1 MNYLALHID
10 IDFLVGTICADEDT
24 HSFTIKDGIE
34 DFFWLYFYNDPYHH
48 IVSFGKENQKHF
60 SNCETNYYGNF
71 FDLIENENNTFSIG
85 EYKYQIIEL
94 LRHSKLIDKLKK
106 TFNEK
111 THEKLENIPT
121 LLTFSLSV
129 SELAKQKLV
138 EYLNSKGFN
147 IISYTIPLSELACFF
162 AFRSN
167 KVNFTNGN
175 IVAFLEASNSDLHLM
190 TLMFSTDYFMLNGK
204 PETKKGLGI
213 DPRKR
218 ALLKYVVN
226 KIGTMGI
233 LSEQEKETE
242 YKIMEPKA
250 DEWLLKLDLQTNNCP
265 VDVSEALS
273 KMPNAKKRVLLFRD
287 KIAEFTGSDI
297 QLIIDNYSDYIN
309 RNINQTIAA
318 IFLLGNCFQN
328 DILKK
333 KFEYLIGADKLFFYT
348 NNDIHKILSE
358 YPKIDITRYASEEA
372 RIKERAKAEEL
383 KLAEQRA
390 FEDRQRKEREMAA
403 QKAATE
409 QKAEENRKEAKKLFD
424 RAVGLEKEGK
434 LEDARV
440 NTENAIALEL
450 TNREYKQFLDDL
462 KDKIKNLNDKNELY
476 KKYLSNADKLLKDG
490 ELEKALEEY
499 EAAKFVFD
507 NAEIIAKIIEVKRL
521 IKNSETQKKQIE
533 QLVSEASTLVQN
545 KKFDTAKD
553 KIDAIL
559 AIDSSN
565 AEAKKM
571 LTKIDEFLK
580 QQEKLYND
588 YIKSADKHF
597 NSSIFTD
604 ALDDYKQALSIRPD
618 DTYCL
623 QQIDKISDTIQKQK
637 ENQEKCE
644 KIMEKGDAL
653 FQDERWIEA
662 QSQYQLALNL
672 CPEVKSALTKLNE
685 CNSKIKEQEDT
696 FTDLLLQANLFVK
709 RGKLKDALEILEN
722 AKKIRP
728 DNDDIKNRIKKVK
741 FELEFGEG
749 AGLSGHVQKSIKS
762 DPKNNDDFWGS
773 KPTKVLPTRN
783 NDDFLGIKA
792 TNSTSPKKP
801 EEDDFFTNKSK
812 KTKDEDDFLGL
823 KKIKK

>member
-10 IDFLVGTICADEDT
+10 IDFLVGTICADENT

-273 KMPNAKKRVLLFRD
+273 KMPNAKKRVLLFKD

-434 LEDARV
+434 LEDARI
-440 NTENAIALEL
+440 NTESAIALEL

-490 ELEKALEEY
+490 ELENALEEY

-507 NAEIIAKIIEVKRL
+507 NAEILAKIIEVKRL
-521 IKNSETQKKQIE
+521 IKSRESQKILIE
-533 QLVSEASTLVQN
+533 KLISQTNELIQN
-545 KKFDTAKD
+545 RNFESAKI
-553 KIDAIL
+553 KINEIL
-559 AIDSSN
+559 SVDSSN
-565 AEAKKM
+565 VDAKK
-571 LTKIDEFLK
+571 LLLKINEILQKIEFQFKTLIEEADTNLSELHFEFAINKYKEALRIYPNDDYCLGQLKVAAEKKSSLKPPPPPPIKSPKTKI
-580 QQEKLYND
+580 NGMIPPPPIP
-588 YIKSADKHF
+588 IKDKPLS
-597 NSSIFTD
+597 NGLSSKKD
-604 ALDDYKQALSIRPD
+604 GPPPPPSIAP
-618 DTYCL
+618 
-623 QQIDKISDTIQKQK
+623 
-637 ENQEKCE
+637 
-644 KIMEKGDAL
+644 
-653 FQDERWIEA
+653 
-662 QSQYQLALNL
+662 
-672 CPEVKSALTKLNE
+672 KSGN
-685 CNSKIKEQEDT
+685 
-696 FTDLLLQANLFVK
+696 
-709 RGKLKDALEILEN
+709 
-722 AKKIRP
+722 
-728 DNDDIKNRIKKVK
+728 KVK
-741 FELEFGEG
+741 IPPPPPP
-749 AGLSGHVQKSIKS
+749 V
-762 DPKNNDDFWGS
+762 
-773 KPTKVLPTRN
+773 
-783 NDDFLGIKA
+783 
-792 TNSTSPKKP
+792 PKK
-801 EEDDFFTNKSK
+801 NK
-812 KTKDEDDFLGL
+812 
-823 KKIKK
+823 

>member
-10 IDFLVGTICADEDT
+10 IDFLVGTICADENT

-273 KMPNAKKRVLLFRD
+273 KMPNAKKRVLLFKD

-490 ELEKALEEY
+490 ELENALEEY

-507 NAEIIAKIIEVKRL
+507 NAEILAKIIEVKRL
-521 IKNSETQKKQIE
+521 IKSRESQKILIE
-533 QLVSEASTLVQN
+533 KLISQTNELIQN
-545 KKFDTAKD
+545 RNFESAKI
-553 KIDAIL
+553 KINEIL
-559 AIDSSN
+559 SVDSSN
-565 AEAKKM
+565 VDAKK
-571 LTKIDEFLK
+571 LLLKINEILQKIEFQFKTLIEEADTNLSELHFEFAINK
-580 QQEKLYND
+580 YKEALRIYPND
-588 YIKSADKHF
+588 
-597 NSSIFTD
+597 N
-604 ALDDYKQALSIRPD
+604 
-618 DTYCL
+618 YCL
-623 QQIDKISDTIQKQK
+623 GQLKVAA
-637 ENQEKCE
+637 EK
-644 KIMEKGDAL
+644 
-653 FQDERWIEA
+653 
-662 QSQYQLALNL
+662 SQA
-672 CPEVKSALTKLNE
+672 
-685 CNSKIKEQEDT
+685 
-696 FTDLLLQANLFVK
+696 
-709 RGKLKDALEILEN
+709 
-722 AKKIRP
+722 
-728 DNDDIKNRIKKVK
+728 
-741 FELEFGEG
+741 
-749 AGLSGHVQKSIKS
+749 
-762 DPKNNDDFWGS
+762 
-773 KPTKVLPTRN
+773 
-783 NDDFLGIKA
+783 
-792 TNSTSPKKP
+792 
-801 EEDDFFTNKSK
+801 
-812 KTKDEDDFLGL
+812 
-823 KKIKK
+823 

>member
-10 IDFLVGTICADEDT
+10 IDFLVGTICADENT

-34 DFFWLYFYNDPYHH
+34 DFFWLYFYNDPYQHL
-48 IVSFGKENQKHF
+48 VSFGKENQKHC

-94 LRHSKLIDKLKK
+94 LRHSKLTDKLKK
-106 TFNEK
+106 TFIEK

-138 EYLNSKGFN
+138 EYLNSQGFN

-162 AFRSN
+162 AFSSN
-167 KVNFTNGN
+167 KVNYINGN

-218 ALLKYVVN
+218 ALLKYIVN
-226 KIGTMGI
+226 KIGTMGV

-242 YKIMEPKA
+242 YKIMEPKS
-250 DEWLLKLDLQTNNCP
+250 DEWLHKLDLQTNNCP

-273 KMPNAKKRVLLFRD
+273 KMPNAKRRVLLYKD

-333 KFEYLIGADKLFFYT
+333 KFEYLIGADKLFIYA
-348 NNDIHKILSE
+348 NNDIHNILSV
-358 YPKIDITRYASEEA
+358 YPKIDITRYASEES

-383 KLAEQRA
+383 KQAEQRA

-499 EAAKFVFD
+499 EAAKFIFD

-521 IKNSETQKKQIE
+521 IKNSETQKKQIA

-545 KKFDTAKD
+545 KKIDTAKD

-559 AIDSSN
+559 AIDISN
-565 AEAKKM
+565 AEAQK
-571 LTKIDEFLK
+571 LQTKIDETLQEIENHYKALIKEADISLRELRFEPAIKKYYEALRIKPNDDYCLGQLK
-580 QQEKLYND
+580 VV
-588 YIKSADKHF
+588 ADKKE
-597 NSSIFTD
+597 SLKPPPPPPGKATKTD
-604 ALDDYKQALSIRPD
+604 N
-618 DTYCL
+618 T
-623 QQIDKISDTIQKQK
+623 
-637 ENQEKCE
+637 
-644 KIMEKGDAL
+644 G
-653 FQDERWIEA
+653 
-662 QSQYQLALNL
+662 
-672 CPEVKSALTKLNE
+672 LTPPPP
-685 CNSKIKEQEDT
+685 I
-696 FTDLLLQANLFVK
+696 
-709 RGKLKDALEILEN
+709 
-722 AKKIRP
+722 
-728 DNDDIKNRIKKVK
+728 
-741 FELEFGEG
+741 
-749 AGLSGHVQKSIKS
+749 
-762 DPKNNDDFWGS
+762 
-773 KPTKVLPTRN
+773 PTKDKPLSNGLPYKTGVPPPPPSIAPKSVN
-783 NDDFLGIKA
+783 NGKI
-792 TNSTSPKKP
+792 PPPPPPVPQKK
-801 EEDDFFTNKSK
+801 
-812 KTKDEDDFLGL
+812 
-823 KKIKK
+823 